1 MKDKFLIN
9 IVPGDTFLHKLS
21 GTTKVRLFVTLLVF
35 ITMSF
40 DLRLILPV
48 FILTLIGVISAKP
61 NWKQVRLI
69 MSVVI
74 FFNLLNIFLFYVAN
88 PTVGEYWCGQL
99 TIIGQINNYFVFPV
113 ETFWYLFVRLIKM
126 LTNFMVSL
134 WFITTITPSEFASG
148 LYSLGVP
155 YKVCT
160 VVSLGFRYIPD
171 IARDYE
177 NIKISMQLRGV
188 EMDAKR
194 TKISERLK
202 QMVLILVPLI
212 ITSFDRVQTIA
223 NGMDLRGY
231 GRNKKRTYYS
241 EHESTNADKIFQ
253 FLTLILFIFSIGYI
267 ISANIWPPQTNMWC
281 PIVWR

>member
-48 FILTLIGVISAKP
+48 FMLTLMGVISAKP
-61 NWKQVRLI
+61 NWKQVKLI
-69 MSVVI
+69 MSVVL

-134 WFITTITPSEFASG
+134 WFITTITPSEFAAG

-241 EHESTNADKIFQ
+241 EHESTKADKIFQ

-267 ISANIWPPQTNMWC
+267 ISVNIWPPQTNMWC

>member
-9 IVPGDTFLHKLS
+9 VVPGDTFLHKLS
-21 GTTKVRLFVTLLVF
+21 GTTKVRLFVTLLIF

-48 FILTLIGVISAKP
+48 FILTLLGVISAKP
-61 NWKQVRLI
+61 NWKQVKLI
-69 MSVVI
+69 MSVVL

-88 PTVGEYWCGQL
+88 PVVGEYWCGQL
-99 TIIGQINNYFVFPV
+99 TIIGRLSDYFVFPV

-134 WFITTITPSEFASG
+134 WFITTITPSEFAAG

-231 GRNKKRTYYS
+231 GRHKKRTYYC
-241 EHESTNADKIFQ
+241 EHEPTEADKIFQ
-253 FLTLILFIFSIGYI
+253 FFTLILFVFSIGYI
-267 ISANIWPPQTNMWC
+267 ISVNVWPPQTHMWC

>member
-21 GTTKVRLFVTLLVF
+21 GTTKVRLFVALLIF

-40 DLRLILPV
+40 DLRLILTV

-61 NWKQVRLI
+61 NWKQVKLI
-69 MSVVI
+69 MSVVL

-99 TIIGQINNYFVFPV
+99 TMIGKLNNYFVFPV

-134 WFITTITPSEFASG
+134 WFITTITPSEFAAG

-194 TKISERLK
+194 TKIAERLK

-231 GRNKKRTYYS
+231 GRNKKRTYYC
-241 EHESTNADKIFQ
+241 EHESTKADKIFQ

-267 ISANIWPPQTNMWC
+267 ISVNVWPPQTRMWC

>member
-21 GTTKVRLFVTLLVF
+21 GTTKVRLFVALLVF

-61 NWKQVRLI
+61 NWKQVKLI
-69 MSVVI
+69 MSVVL

-99 TIIGQINNYFVFPV
+99 TMLGKLNNYFVFPV

-134 WFITTITPSEFASG
+134 WFITTITPSEFAAG

-194 TKISERLK
+194 TKITERLK

-231 GRNKKRTYYS
+231 GRNKMRTYYC
-241 EHESTNADKIFQ
+241 EHESTKADKIFQ

-267 ISANIWPPQTNMWC
+267 ISVNVWPPQTRMWC

>member
-48 FILTLIGVISAKP
+48 LILTLVGVISAKP

-99 TIIGQINNYFVFPV
+99 TIIGQVNNYFVFPV

-253 FLTLILFIFSIGYI
+253 FLTCILFIFSIGYI
-267 ISANIWPPQTNMWC
+267 ISVNIWPPQTNMWC